1 MDNVYTVSWRKVLG
15 KSMVLQGNLVG
26 LGELSIYLREN
37 KHLIFS
43 GGVVAFATKKASQEK
58 GRIL

>member
-1 MDNVYTVSWRKVLG
+1 
-15 KSMVLQGNLVG
+15 MVLQGNFVG